1 MMRRR
6 SEVVIVIFALSVL
19 AALIAPA
26 IQQAREAARRSLCK
40 NNVKQLCLA
49 LTGYSDIYQTF
60 PYATIGNPNLTPEHR
75 WSWHPQL
82 TPLMAQMAPPPID
95 YSTDS
100 RNSTHWPLTFTAKK
114 HEVFTVNLR
123 APPGIVC
130 PTGETDKGE
139 HDQAYASYVGITGVG
154 PNSAMAPTSDRSAG
168 IWGYDRCTLLS
179 EITGGLSQTILV
191 METASDRD
199 VWLFGGRPTARWV
212 STSAPQIGP
221 GKTFGG
227 CHFGIAFTGLADGSV
242 VALSTDTDAK
252 VLARMA
258 TIHDDIASTD

>member
-1 MMRRR
+1 MRRR
-6 SEVVIVIFALSVL
+6 IEVVIVIVSLFLL
-19 AALIAPA
+19 ATLIAPA
-26 IQQAREAARRSLCK
+26 LQQLREAARRSQCK
-40 NNVKQLCLA
+40 NNVKQLCLG
-49 LTGYSDIYQTF
+49 LTNYNATFNTF
-60 PYATIGNPNLTPEHR
+60 PYATIGNPNLSPEHR
-75 WSWHPQL
+75 WSWYPQL
-82 TPLMAQMAPPPID
+82 APQMAQMGAPPID

-100 RNSTHWPLTFTAKK
+100 RNSTHWPLTFTAMK

-130 PTGETDKGE
+130 PAGETDKGE

-154 PNSAMAPTSDRSAG
+154 PNSAMVPTSDRSAG

-199 VWLFGGRPTARWV
+199 VWLFGGRPTARWM

-242 VALSTDTDAK
+242 VALSTDTDAQM
-252 VLARMA
+252 LARLA
-258 TIHDDIASTD
+258 TIHDDTAPAD